1 MEKYPFVMLPVKIF
15 EENLSAAD
23 FKVFGCLASY
33 TNTDRICRVAV
44 ATMTN
49 RLNIARRSVFESL
62 KKLEKLG
69 YIRRQPD
76 ITATGQRSNFYYID
90 FNPTPRAEICTGGVQ
105 KTALGSAENCTPLNN
120 ELDLN
125 ELDLKTK
132 FLSARGR
139 AKFSKKEE
147 EGEKFEVTT
156 QDKQIRDFLESKY
169 DDVMLWAK
177 LQKSQSGLAIK
188 LFSAVAERNI
198 NPVRVEQAKNEVL
211 SLYGQKI
218 DVINYSNNIKGA
230 QYV

>member
-33 TNTDRICRVAV
+33 TNTDRICRVATSTL
-44 ATMTN
+44 AN
-49 RLNIARRSVFESL
+49 RLLLTRRQVFGSL
-62 KKLEKLG
+62 KKLENLG

-76 ITATGQRSNFYYID
+76 ITATGQKSNFYYID
-90 FNPTPRAEICTGGVQ
+90 FNPTPREQIFTGGMN
-105 KTALGSAENCTPLNN
+105 KFSAAGEQIFTPLNN

-147 EGEKFEVTT
+147 EGAKFEVTT

-169 DDVMLWAK
+169 DDVMLWSK

-198 NPVRVEQAKNEVL
+198 NPVRLEQAKNEVL

-218 DVINYSNNIKGA
+218 DVINYSSNIKGA

>member
-33 TNTDRICRVAV
+33 TNADRICRVAV

-49 RLNIARRSVFESL
+49 RLNIARRQVFRSL
-62 KKLEKLG
+62 DKLENLG

-76 ITATGQRSNFYYID
+76 ITATGQKSSFYYID
-90 FNPTPRAEICTGGVQ
+90 FNPVPRDKIVTGTVTDLSPAGDKIV
-105 KTALGSAENCTPLNN
+105 TPLNN

-147 EGEKFEVTT
+147 EGAKFEVTT
-156 QDKQIRDFLESKY
+156 QDKQIRDFLEAKY
-169 DDVMLWAK
+169 DDVMLWSK

-198 NPVRVEQAKNEVL
+198 NPVRIEQAKNEVL